1 MREDPESRT
10 AKTNID
16 EQVEDVDPLVGCV
29 LSGKYRILE
38 KIGSG
43 GMSIVY
49 KAQDLLLDR
58 TVAIKCLSGD
68 VQEEGLSRFRRE
80 GIATGKLDS
89 PHIVN
94 VHELFIAPE
103 QNPYL
108 VMDYVQGEP
117 LSNIIR
123 LNGKLNVKRAVH
135 IIIQAAQA
143 LEHAHSR
150 GIVHRDIKPSN
161 MIVTTVG
168 GDHNFVKIV
177 DFGIAKLQT
186 PDEHGQQLTKA
197 GDVFGS
203 PIYMS
208 PEQCSGLTVDSRSDI
223 YSLGCVFYEMLV
235 GEPPLL
241 GANSLQT
248 MRKHIDQIPLKPSE
262 LRTIKDLSP
271 NIENVIMRCLQK
283 EPANRYQNLRAF
295 VNDLNKEDA
304 PKLSPGF
311 SLPGRAHPFWLPI
324 AVGLG
329 VCGFVI
335 LKYFYMAPSPDSTQT
350 ESNQLSQETE
360 VVPEIQ
366 PDANFKKSEAK
377 PEVKQGTKAE
387 VKPGVKPV
395 SKVETK
401 SKAQEKP
408 DVKLEAKAKPKTE
421 ATTKVTVELQPK
433 PESKAQAKPESKAEA
448 KPETKPHSKPDTK
461 TEAKAKANTEQPKV
475 ASHKPQSSI
484 AMATL
489 PPPDKSSIQLSGSA
503 QDQLLHAKLAA
514 AAFDVDNQDYAGGL
528 KKYRDLLPLA
538 AKIYGSGSREYAN
551 IVEKTI
557 GPADHVKDTRFA
569 DWATRTALN
578 IHAKLDDPAGAARL
592 YGWMGWLAH
601 VGHHDDQSIKYFET
615 SFKLGQ
621 QNPHTTMMYADV
633 LKAMKRYPQAEHA
646 YLQSLQECDAQNH
659 HLGMTV
665 LRKLENLYKEMNR
678 PDKVQQG
685 KQLKVQYKKR
695 WGMDDR

>member
-1 MREDPESRT
+1 MPPRPESNAISYRD
-10 AKTNID
+10 APHVLAQDLEKRD
-16 EQVEDVDPLVGCV
+16 YAAALVGCV

-329 VCGFVI
+329 VCGFVL
-335 LKYFYMAPSPDSTQT
+335 LKSFDMAPSSGSTQT
-350 ESNQLSQETE
+350 DANQLSQETE
-360 VVPEIQ
+360 VVPEVQ

-377 PEVKQGTKAE
+377 LEVKPAAKAE
-387 VKPGVKPV
+387 VKPGVEPEEKPV
-395 SKVETK
+395 
-401 SKAQEKP
+401 
-408 DVKLEAKAKPKTE
+408 AKANPKTE
-421 ATTKVTVELQPK
+421 AKTKLTVELRPR
-433 PESKAQAKPESKAEA
+433 PESKAEA
-448 KPETKPHSKPDTK
+448 KPETKPHST
-461 TEAKAKANTEQPKV
+461 
-475 ASHKPQSSI
+475 
-484 AMATL
+484 AMM
-489 PPPDKSSIQLSGSA
+489 
-503 QDQLLHAKLAA
+503 
-514 AAFDVDNQDYAGGL
+514 
-528 KKYRDLLPLA
+528 
-538 AKIYGSGSREYAN
+538 
-551 IVEKTI
+551 
-557 GPADHVKDTRFA
+557 
-569 DWATRTALN
+569 TRTGNANPLKFSFLFLGALLTL
-578 IHAKLDDPAGAARL
+578 IRRL
-592 YGWMGWLAH
+592 RRKPE
-601 VGHHDDQSIKYFET
+601 QIRNS
-615 SFKLGQ
+615 
-621 QNPHTTMMYADV
+621 
-633 LKAMKRYPQAEHA
+633 
-646 YLQSLQECDAQNH
+646 
-659 HLGMTV
+659 
-665 LRKLENLYKEMNR
+665 RKLHLIFTR
-678 PDKVQQG
+678 S
-685 KQLKVQYKKR
+685 
-695 WGMDDR
+695 